1 MSFEIA
7 KIIVVCLIVFL
18 GFTAFTGAPYVPSM
32 KKELRQAFKK
42 LYPLKKKD
50 FLVDLG
56 SGDGV
61 VLKIASEFGA
71 SGLGV
76 ELNPLLALISKI
88 RLRKHPNLSI
98 KNGNLFKLDFPKETT
113 VVYIFGDSRDI
124 LDIVIHVQNQ
134 ANKLGK
140 KLFLISNAF
149 MIPGYEPVNQHRS
162 YFLYEIKPVIS

>member
-7 KIIVVCLIVFL
+7 RLIVVLLIVFL

-32 KKELRQAFKK
+32 KKELREAFKK

-61 VLKIASEFGA
+61 VLKIAGEFGA

-76 ELNPLLALISKI
+76 ELNPLLALISKF
-88 RLRKHPNLSI
+88 RLRKDKKFSI
-98 KNGNLFKLDFPKETT
+98 KTGNLFKLDFPPETT
-113 VVYIFGDSRDI
+113 VVYVFGDSRDI
-124 LDIVIHVQNQ
+124 LSIVTHVQLQ
-134 ANKLGK
+134 ANRLNK
-140 KLFLISNAF
+140 KLYLISNAF
-149 MIPGYEPVNQHRS
+149 MIPGYKHIKSHRA
-162 YFLYEIKPVIS
+162 YFLYEIKPC